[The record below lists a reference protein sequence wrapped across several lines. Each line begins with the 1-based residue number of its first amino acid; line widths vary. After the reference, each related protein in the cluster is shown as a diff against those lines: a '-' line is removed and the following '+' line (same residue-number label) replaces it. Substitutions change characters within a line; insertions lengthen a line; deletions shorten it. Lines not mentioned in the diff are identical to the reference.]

1 VIYDFDA
8 TSSLIHL
15 LQPLPDRNIPE
26 VGLLL
31 NHESTCLQPMLHH
44 CDLTSHLLYTWN
56 LELELP
62 GMLDFTRF

>member
-8 TSSLIHL
+8 TLRLTHL

-31 NHESTCLQPMLHH
+31 NRESEYLQPMSHH
-44 CDLTSHLLYTWN
+44 RDLTSHLLYSWN
-56 LELELP
+56 LGPGLP
-62 GMLDFTRF
+62 GMFDFTRF